1 MKGKVAKV
9 KKGKGKDAT
18 GPVFVFPGPEGWEA
32 WSSTDDG
39 AQCVGPMDSPKKVGG
54 GVGCVVCLPSRSFFS
69 IPLWIPIEEGI
80 APRELAKIALESKNL
95 LGTNPDTAVW
105 AMDPIRAELD
115 PTASD
120 GESGSRQKKTKLV
133 SKERA
138 IDSIRNEPES
148 SVGDEEPGM
157 RQLEAIAVLTGVLEE
172 DWLLEEAGRH
182 EIAGR
187 VLPAPSGGASGVL
200 RKELGR
206 WVVDFYSGGKWL
218 HTQPLLAREFQSGV
232 SAEITSLL
240 AQMDSEGTL
249 GPLSLFV
256 LRDEGEIP
264 SGGQDFLE
272 QLPCLVRTEPRAVP
286 RLPTTPWDLEP
297 AVLAERRLA
306 KAQMSE
312 RRKFI
317 RMGIGLYAALMAL
330 ALVYVSVP
338 LVRRHLIQRELAG
351 IGVESAKIRDA
362 AMSWREAGALVNPKM
377 NALELLW
384 QVSRPLIEKDPG
396 EIDGVRLT
404 TFDYNSKRLLLQGE
418 GKDLEQTEKY
428 FEWLKKEPM
437 LAAFQWK
444 HPQPT
449 LLPNGNARF
458 QAEGIPLGRQV
469 EEEGGADANVN
480 AP

>member
-1 MKGKVAKV
+1 VKRKVAKV
-9 KKGKGKDAT
+9 KKSKGKAAT
-18 GPVFVFPGPEGWEA
+18 GPVFIFPGPEGWEA
-32 WSSTDDG
+32 WSTTEDG
-39 AQCVGPMDSPKKVGG
+39 AQCVGPMDSPKKVER

-69 IPLWIPIEEGI
+69 IPLWIPVEEGI

-95 LGTNPDTAVW
+95 LGTNPDAAVW
-105 AMDPIRAELD
+105 AMEAIRTEPVPAVGEGDP
-115 PTASD
+115 
-120 GESGSRQKKTKLV
+120 GS
-133 SKERA
+133 
-138 IDSIRNEPES
+138 
-148 SVGDEEPGM
+148 
-157 RQLEAIAVLTGVLEE
+157 RQLEAVAVLTGTLEE
-172 DWLLEEAGRH
+172 EWLLEGAGRH

-187 VLPAPSGGASGVL
+187 VLPAPAGGASGVL

-218 HTQPLLAREFQSGV
+218 HTQPLLARELQSAV
-232 SAEITSLL
+232 SAEIASLL
-240 AQMDSEGTL
+240 AQMDAEGTL

-256 LRDEGEIP
+256 LRDEGELP

-272 QLPCLVRTEPRAVP
+272 QLPCPVRTESRAAP
-286 RLPTTPWDLEP
+286 RLPAAPWNLEP

-306 KAQMSE
+306 KAQMGE
-312 RRKFI
+312 RQKFI
-317 RMGIGLYAALMAL
+317 RMGIGLYGALMAL

-338 LVRRHLIQRELAG
+338 LVRRHLIERELAG
-351 IGVESAKIRDA
+351 IGAESAKIRDA

-458 QAEGIPLGRQV
+458 QAEGLPLGSQV
-469 EEEGGADANVN
+469 SEEGGTDANPD

>member
-9 KKGKGKDAT
+9 KKGKGKAAA
-18 GPVFVFPGPEGWEA
+18 GPVFIFPGPEGWEA
-32 WSSTDDG
+32 WSTTEDG
-39 AQCVGPMDSPKKVGG
+39 AQCVGPMDSPKKVEGA
-54 GVGCVVCLPSRSFFS
+54 VGCVVCLPSRSFFS
-69 IPLWIPIEEGI
+69 IPLWIPVEEGI

-95 LGTNPDTAVW
+95 LGTNPDAAVW
-105 AMDPIRAELD
+105 AMEA
-115 PTASD
+115 
-120 GESGSRQKKTKLV
+120 
-133 SKERA
+133 
-138 IDSIRNEPES
+138 IRNEPVPA
-148 SVGDEEPGM
+148 VGEGEPGS
-157 RQLEAIAVLTGVLEE
+157 RQLEAVAVLTGTLEE
-172 DWLLEEAGRH
+172 EWLLEEAGRH

-187 VLPAPSGGASGVL
+187 VLPAPAGGASGVL

-218 HTQPLLAREFQSGV
+218 HTQPLLARELQKGV
-232 SAEITSLL
+232 SAEIASLL
-240 AQMDSEGTL
+240 AQMDAEGTL

-256 LRDEGEIP
+256 LRDEGELP
-264 SGGQDFLE
+264 SGGQDFLK
-272 QLPCLVRTEPRAVP
+272 QLPCPVRTESRAAP
-286 RLPTTPWDLEP
+286 RLPTAPWDLEP

-306 KAQMSE
+306 KAQMGE

-330 ALVYVSVP
+330 AVVYVSVP

-458 QAEGIPLGRQV
+458 QAEGLPLGSQV
-469 EEEGGADANVN
+469 SEEGGTDANPD

>member
-1 MKGKVAKV
+1 VKGKVAKV
-9 KKGKGKDAT
+9 KKGKGKAAT
-18 GPVFVFPGPEGWEA
+18 GPVFIFPGPEGWEA
-32 WSSTDDG
+32 WSTTEDG
-39 AQCVGPMDSPKKVGG
+39 AQCVGPMDSPKKLEG

-69 IPLWIPIEEGI
+69 IPLWIPVEEGI

-95 LGTNPDTAVW
+95 LGTNPDAAVW
-105 AMDPIRAELD
+105 AMEAIRTEPVPAV
-115 PTASD
+115 
-120 GESGSRQKKTKLV
+120 GEGGPGS
-133 SKERA
+133 
-138 IDSIRNEPES
+138 
-148 SVGDEEPGM
+148 
-157 RQLEAIAVLTGVLEE
+157 RQLEAVAVLTGTLEE
-172 DWLLEEAGRH
+172 EWLLEEAGRH

-187 VLPAPSGGASGVL
+187 VLPAPTGGASGVL

-249 GPLSLFV
+249 GPLSLLV

-264 SGGQDFLE
+264 SGGQDFLK
-272 QLPCLVRTEPRAVP
+272 QLPFPVRTESRVVP
-286 RLPTTPWDLEP
+286 RLPTAPWNLEP

-306 KAQMSE
+306 KAQVGE

-317 RMGIGLYAALMAL
+317 RMGIALYAALMAL
-330 ALVYVSVP
+330 AVVYVSVP

-458 QAEGIPLGRQV
+458 QAEGLPLGSQV
-469 EEEGGADANVN
+469 SEEGGTDANPD